1 MPEWNNQ
8 QEDAL
13 DRVSRWMRDPNREP
27 VFRLFG
33 YAGTGK
39 TTLARHLAA
48 TSGGIVLFAA
58 YTGKAALVMQRA
70 GCAGARTIHSLIYTP
85 FDPDDAFHVVESL
98 KVQIASESDPDQR
111 EHLIKE
117 LRKLEESLKSTERPK
132 PTFILN
138 EESDLKNAALLVV
151 DEASMV
157 DVDMARDLMSFKV
170 PILVLGDPAQLPPV
184 GGHGYFTAE
193 EPDVMLTKIMR
204 QARDNPIID
213 LATRVREDGRVPLG
227 SFGTSAVING
237 FPDPAEALD
246 FSQII
251 VGKNVTRRN
260 VNAWIR
266 KQLGYSLLTPQ
277 RNDRLICLRNDKEEG
292 LLNGGMWV
300 CEKDAYQDVHDDRFT
315 DLFDIR
321 SEDTNELKAHILAHR
336 HIFTGEER
344 KMFKWEWREA
354 QEFDFA
360 YAITAHKAQGSQWPR
375 VCVSDESH
383 IFGEDG
389 RRWLYTAITR
399 AQDSVRVYRR

>member
-48 TSGGIVLFAA
+48 TSGGTVLFAA

-184 GGHGYFTAE
+184 GGH
-193 EPDVMLTKIMR
+193 
-204 QARDNPIID
+204 
-213 LATRVREDGRVPLG
+213 
-227 SFGTSAVING
+227 
-237 FPDPAEALD
+237 
-246 FSQII
+246 
-251 VGKNVTRRN
+251 
-260 VNAWIR
+260 
-266 KQLGYSLLTPQ
+266 
-277 RNDRLICLRNDKEEG
+277 
-292 LLNGGMWV
+292 
-300 CEKDAYQDVHDDRFT
+300 
-315 DLFDIR
+315 
-321 SEDTNELKAHILAHR
+321 
-336 HIFTGEER
+336 
-344 KMFKWEWREA
+344 
-354 QEFDFA
+354 
-360 YAITAHKAQGSQWPR
+360 
-375 VCVSDESH
+375 
-383 IFGEDG
+383 
-389 RRWLYTAITR
+389 
-399 AQDSVRVYRR
+399 